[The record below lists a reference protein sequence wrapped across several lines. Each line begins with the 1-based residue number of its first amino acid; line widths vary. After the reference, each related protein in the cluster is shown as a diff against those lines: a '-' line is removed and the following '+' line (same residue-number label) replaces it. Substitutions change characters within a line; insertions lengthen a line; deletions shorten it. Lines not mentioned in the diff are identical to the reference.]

1 MKVKTLLLFCALLC
15 FGAPQIVEA
24 QDEGQPTVQVSTA
37 ASAPGT
43 INDLGIKDYVLG
55 TGDTLDV
62 RIFQQPDLSTT
73 AEVDNDGNIST
84 LPFIKPIRAKCRTE
98 KDVAKDITDAY
109 TKFLQNPQVSVRIT
123 GRNSRPPAIVH
134 GAVNQPQ
141 RVQMMRSVRLN
152 EIIAVSGGITEK
164 ANGSIQVLHTAEVMC
179 PVPGEVVVVETETP
193 SLTNGL
199 KGSYKVYK
207 ISDLLAGKEDA
218 NPIIRP
224 GDVVTVTEAEPVYIT
239 GSVVNPQGVYL
250 RENMTLRR
258 ALAMVG
264 DVRQD
269 AKASDVRI
277 HRQKPGAEQE
287 EIIHVN
293 YAAIKKGQEK
303 DILLQAYDVIEVPD
317 DSPFSKGNLLRTLG
331 KAVLNIGPNVVGG
344 FGTRLPQR
352 ILY

>member
-1 MKVKTLLLFCALLC
+1 MKVNTLLLFLALLC
-15 FGAPQIVEA
+15 FGAPQLVEA
-24 QDEGQPTVQVSTA
+24 QDQGQPTVQISA
-37 ASAPGT
+37 DPSAPGV

-62 RIFQQPDLSTT
+62 RIFQQPDLSST
-73 AEVDNDGNIST
+73 AEVDNEGNIST

-179 PVPGEVVVVETETP
+179 PAPGEVVVAETETP
-193 SLTNGL
+193 SLVNGL

-207 ISDLLAGKEDA
+207 ISDLLAGKEEA

-239 GSVVNPQGVYL
+239 GSVINPQGVYL
-250 RENMTLRR
+250 RDQLTLGR

-264 DVRQD
+264 GIRPD

-277 HRQKPGAEQE
+277 HRQKPGAPEQ
-287 EIIHVN
+287 ILSVN
-293 YAAIKKGQEK
+293 YAAIKKGQQK
-303 DILLQAYDVIEVPD
+303 DVLLEAYDVIEVPD
-317 DSPFSKGNLLRTLG
+317 DSPFSKGNILRTLG
-331 KAVLNIGPNVVGG
+331 KAVLNIGPSMVGG
-344 FGTRLPQR
+344 IGTRLPQR

>member
-15 FGAPQIVEA
+15 FGAPQMVEA
-24 QDEGQPTVQVSTA
+24 QDQGQPAVQISTEPA
-37 ASAPGT
+37 APGV

-55 TGDTLDV
+55 TGDTIDV
-62 RIFQQPDLSTT
+62 RIFQQPDLSST
-73 AEVDNDGNIST
+73 AEVDNEGFIST
-84 LPFIKPIRAKCRTE
+84 LPFIKPIPAKCRTD
-98 KDVAKDITDAY
+98 KDVAKDISAAY
-109 TKFLQNPQVSVRIT
+109 AKFLQNPQVSVRVT

-179 PVPGEVVVVETETP
+179 PAPGEVVETETP
-193 SLTNGL
+193 ALSNGL

-207 ISDLLAGKEDA
+207 ISDLLAGKEEA

-250 RENMTLRR
+250 RDQLTLGR

-264 DVRQD
+264 GVRQD
-269 AKASDVRI
+269 AKANDVRI
-277 HRQKPGAEQE
+277 HRQKPGASEQ
-287 EIIHVN
+287 IISVN
-293 YAAIKKGQEK
+293 YAAIKKGQQK
-303 DILLQAYDVIEVPD
+303 DVLLEAYDVIEVPD
-317 DSPFSKGNLLRTLG
+317 DSPFSKGNILRTLG
-331 KAVLNIGPNVVGG
+331 RAVLNIGPSVVGG